1 MGLDMNQ
8 FSDKLALILITLW
21 VGALWAIGYLAA
33 PTIFYHLQDRQL
45 AGALAGEMF
54 KMVAYVGLIAGLY
67 LLIHRLV
74 KYGTRALKQGFF
86 WAAFCMLLLTLA
98 GHFGIAPV
106 IAQLKAQAMPSD
118 VMNSVF
124 ADRFEAWHG
133 VASIA
138 YLIQSLLGL
147 VLVFKVTR

>member
-1 MGLDMNQ
+1 MNQ
-8 FSDKLALILITLW
+8 FSDKLALIFISLW

-33 PTIFYHLQDRQL
+33 PTMFYHLQDRQL
-45 AGALAGEMF
+45 AGSLAGEMF
-54 KMVAYVGLIAGLY
+54 KLVAYLGLISGLY
-67 LLIHRLV
+67 LLIHRLS
-74 KYGTRALKQGFF
+74 KFGTKALKQGFF
-86 WAAFCMLLLTLA
+86 WAVFFMLLLTLA

-124 ADRFEAWHG
+124 ADRFETWHG

-147 VLVFKVTR
+147 VLIFKATR

>member
-1 MGLDMNQ
+1 MNQ
-8 FSDKLALILITLW
+8 FSDKLALIFITLW

-33 PTIFYHLQDRQL
+33 PTMFYHLQDHQL
-45 AGALAGEMF
+45 AGSLAGEMF
-54 KMVAYVGLIAGLY
+54 KLVAYLGLISGLY
-67 LLIHRLV
+67 LLIHRLS
-74 KYGTRALKQGFF
+74 KFGTKALKQGFF
-86 WAAFCMLLLTLA
+86 WAVFFMLLLTLA

-124 ADRFEAWHG
+124 ADRFQTWHG

-147 VLVFKVTR
+147 VLIFKATR

>member
-1 MGLDMNQ
+1 MNQ
-8 FSDKLALILITLW
+8 FSDKLALIFITLW

-33 PTIFYHLQDRQL
+33 PTMFYHLQDRQL
-45 AGALAGEMF
+45 AGSLAGEMF
-54 KMVAYVGLIAGLY
+54 KLVAYLGLISGFY
-67 LLIHRLV
+67 LLIYRLS
-74 KYGTRALKQGFF
+74 KFGTKALKQGFF
-86 WAAFCMLLLTLA
+86 WAVFFMLLLTLA

-106 IAQLKAQAMPSD
+106 IAQLKAQALPSD

-124 ADRFEAWHG
+124 ADRFQTWHG

-147 VLVFKVTR
+147 VLIFKATR